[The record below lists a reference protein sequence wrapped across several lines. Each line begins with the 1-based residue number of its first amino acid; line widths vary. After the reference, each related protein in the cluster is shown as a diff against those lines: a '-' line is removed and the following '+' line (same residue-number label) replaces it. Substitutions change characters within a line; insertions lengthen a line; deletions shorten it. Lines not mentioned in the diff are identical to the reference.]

1 MGNKGIITQF
11 SRANMGKLMATCA
24 NMGYNRINTKGTHM
38 EIAVTGARATTP
50 QDNETIKKAVQA
62 HTRANWHI
70 GDAKGADSTATEQA
84 HNQGD
89 KVTIYHADKKLGKGG
104 FAKRSMEMIDGAIA
118 LGATKLLAFP
128 NKPCPTDCTPK
139 KPFNGHGSGTWGTIA
154 YAKKKGLEIE
164 LHPLTADAQ
173 KPDWLKQLSLL

>member
-1 MGNKGIITQF
+1 
-11 SRANMGKLMATCA
+11 
-24 NMGYNRINTKGTHM
+24 M

-62 HTRANWHI
+62 HTSANWHI

-84 HNQGD
+84 QNQGD
-89 KVTIYHADKKLGKGG
+89 RVTNYYTDKKLGKGG
-104 FAKRSMEMIDGAIA
+104 FAKRSMEMIDGAMRPSGAVAEGNIA
-118 LGATKLLAFP
+118 CGAKTLLAFP
-128 NKPCPTDCTPK
+128 NKPCPTNCTPK

-173 KPDWLKQLSLL
+173 KPDWLKQLSLF